1 MEITFLG
8 HSSFK
13 IKGKNATV
21 ITDPYSS
28 EMTKLKFPKLEA
40 DVVTVSHNHEDHNQ
54 VDQVDGNPYIANNPG
69 EYEIKGV
76 SLIGTASFH
85 DNAGGIER
93 GKNTIFV
100 IEIDKVRI
108 CHLGDLG
115 HKLNEEEL
123 EELDGVDILMIP
135 VGGDATIGP
144 SEAVQIINQ
153 IEPKM
158 IIPMHFQEEG
168 LNPEIFGKLAPLTSF
183 LKEMGESPEALPK
196 LSITADLLP
205 EDKKVV
211 VLERKN
217 G

>member
-13 IKGKNATV
+13 IKGKNAIV
-21 ITDPYSS
+21 VTDPYSFK
-28 EMTKLKFPKLEA
+28 MTSLKFPKTEA
-40 DVVTVSHNHEDHNQ
+40 DVVTVSHAHEDHSQ
-54 VDQVDGNPYIANNPG
+54 IDLVEGHPYIADNPG

-76 SLIGTASFH
+76 SLIGTSSFH
-85 DNAGGIER
+85 DNAGGAER
-93 GKNTIFV
+93 GKNIIFV
-100 IEIDKVRI
+100 IEIDKIRV

-115 HKLNEEEL
+115 HKLNEAEL

-144 SEAVQIINQ
+144 GEAVQIINQ

-168 LNPEIFGKLAPLTSF
+168 LNPEIFGKLAPLARK
-183 LKEMGESPEALPK
+183 LYLNCKLLLLIYCPK
-196 LSITADLLP
+196 
-205 EDKKVV
+205 KK
-211 VLERKN
+211 KW
-217 G
+217 

>member
-21 ITDPYSS
+21 LTDPYSFK
-28 EMTKLKFPKLEA
+28 MTNLKFPKTEA
-40 DVVTVSHNHEDHNQ
+40 DVITVSHDHEDHNQ
-54 VDQVDGNPYIANNPG
+54 VDLVEGHPYLAKNPG

-76 SLIGTASFH
+76 SLIGTSSFH
-85 DNAGGIER
+85 DNANGAEK

-100 IEIDKVRI
+100 IEIDKIRI

-115 HKLNEEEL
+115 HKLNETEL

-144 SEAVQIINQ
+144 NEAVQIINQ
-153 IEPKM
+153 IEPK
-158 IIPMHFQEEG
+158 IVIPMHFQEEG
-168 LNPEIFGKLAPLTSF
+168 LNQEVFGRMFSDMRLILPDKVIVQSGEFLSELFHKGGKLPS
-183 LKEMGESPEALPK
+183 EVMS
-196 LSITADLLP
+196 
-205 EDKKVV
+205 
-211 VLERKN
+211 N
-217 G
+217 

>member
-1 MEITFLG
+1 MEISYLG

-21 ITDPYSS
+21 ITDPYSVK
-28 EMTKLKFPKLEA
+28 MTNLKFPKTEA
-40 DVVTVSHNHEDHNQ
+40 DIVTVSHAHEDHSQ
-54 VDQVDGNPYIANNPG
+54 TDLVEGNPYIVNNPG

-76 SLIGTASFH
+76 TIIGTSSFH
-85 DNAGGIER
+85 DNVSGAEK

-100 IEIDKVRI
+100 IEIDKIRI

-115 HKLNEEEL
+115 HKLNEEVL
-123 EELDGVDILMIP
+123 EKLDGVDILMIP
-135 VGGDATIGP
+135 VGGVATIGP
-144 SEAVQIINQ
+144 SEAVEVVNQ

-158 IIPMHFQEEG
+158 IIPMHYQEEG
-168 LNPEIFGKLAPLTSF
+168 LNPEIFGKLAPLGDF
-183 LKEMGESPEALPK
+183 LKEMGESPETLPK
-196 LSITADLLP
+196 LQVTADLMP
-205 EDKKVV
+205 EEKKVV